1 MEATKRA
8 LRILARRI
16 QSLDAE
22 IKELMN
28 DLDTLTQSACPGRS
42 PVQGLDMVCGRPRD
56 TTSSAW
62 WVSRPKMGRVGATAM
77 GLKLSPN
84 LS

>member
-1 MEATKRA
+1 MGAAKRA

-28 DLDTLTQSACPGRS
+28 DLDTLTQSACPGRT
-42 PVQGLDMVCGRPRD
+42 PVQGLDMVCC
-56 TTSSAW
+56 
-62 WVSRPKMGRVGATAM
+62 
-77 GLKLSPN
+77 
-84 LS
+84 